1 MRPIGELEITGVDDE
16 ETEAPHI
23 DLIEPE
29 TDIDPIL
36 ADAETLPELV
46 ERQDIPNVK
55 QEKYMGIEKE
65 DVNLEALEQIIDQAV
80 PWLAEGELPV
90 TTLTA
95 NIATPEETPGVCIS
109 SRVIFQTN
117 TYHIPIM
124 SGKKYETV
132 KT

>member
-80 PWLAEGELPV
+80 P
-90 TTLTA
+90 
-95 NIATPEETPGVCIS
+95 
-109 SRVIFQTN
+109 
-117 TYHIPIM
+117 
-124 SGKKYETV
+124 
-132 KT
+132 

>member
-46 ERQDIPNVK
+46 ERQDIPTIELK
-55 QEKYMGIEKE
+55 QEMGITKGIQ
-65 DVNLEALEQIIDQAV
+65 DF
-80 PWLAEGELPV
+80 GSMCR
-90 TTLTA
+90 T
-95 NIATPEETPGVCIS
+95 
-109 SRVIFQTN
+109 F
-117 TYHIPIM
+117 
-124 SGKKYETV
+124 
-132 KT
+132 